1 MNYIDVF
8 NGSTIY
14 PAEISYSETTLTA
27 NIELSWPEEASTN
40 VNLAAKIMDVTPSAD
55 GFSITLPNA
64 TKSGTGNTIL
74 FNNRGSYTFTVK
86 DADGVQVVTIAA
98 GTLWQVYLTDN
109 LTPAGG
115 WNILQYGA
123 TTSTANASALAGTG
137 IVAVGTM
144 LSQSVPVTTFSSDY
158 VAGVSDRAQ
167 LFNWTGGAG
176 TLTLPDPAA
185 VGNNWFL
192 YLRNSGT
199 GAVTADAP
207 GTSLIDGNSTLS
219 FNPGESAII
228 ACDGSNLYTIGFGQP
243 AVFAFS
249 YTVVDVS
256 GSGTYTLSGS
266 ELNKVSYRFNGTLT
280 GDREIIVP
288 AYAQQY
294 WVDNATTGSYVL
306 TVKTAA
312 GTGVGIV
319 AGERVILYCD
329 GTDVVNA
336 NTAGIS
342 LPILISQGGTGATT
356 ASAARINLGGTSTG
370 IALFTAVNQRAAWTA
385 LGSVDGGAF

>member
-158 VAGVSDRAQ
+158 TAGVSDRAQ

-176 TLTLPDPAA
+176 ALTLPDPAT

-192 YLRNSGT
+192 YLRNSGM
-199 GAVTADAP
+199 GAVTVDAP
-207 GTSLIDGNSTLS
+207 GTSLIDGNSALS

-243 AVFAFS
+243 ADFAFS
-249 YTVVDVS
+249 YTVIDVS
-256 GSGTYTLSGS
+256 GSGAYTLSGS

-342 LPILISQGGTGATT
+342 LPILISQGGTGAIT

-385 LGSVDGGAF
+385 LGSVD